1 MYDTTSSEKFFC
13 QQSPLLLV
21 SLARDRGLGVC
32 ISTKEGG
39 IVLASFLL
47 TMLTLLPSPAGPA
60 FLLRFGAFRA
70 AKTPVSFS
78 FVAAA
83 YLSS

>member
-1 MYDTTSSEKFFC
+1 MCVATED
-13 QQSPLLLV
+13 
-21 SLARDRGLGVC
+21 
-32 ISTKEGG
+32 GG

-60 FLLRFGAFRA
+60 FLLRFGAFRG